1 MNPEDTAR
9 FKECIRDA
17 IDAIEEAQGALDL
30 RSKQC
35 PTCGA
40 TRFKTYPER
49 LVANRLGGVLTKLD
63 AELYKSGEKGG
74 ADAGK

>member
-1 MNPEDTAR
+1 MKTEDEER
-9 FKECIRDA
+9 FAECIRDA

-40 TRFKTYPER
+40 TRFKNYPDR
-49 LVANRLGGVLTKLD
+49 LVANRLGTVLTRL
-63 AELYKSGEKGG
+63 ENFPHEVNEKGDA
-74 ADAGK
+74 ADAG